1 MLFDPLCFVNFVEE
15 NGKNIINYVD
25 NWADGSAP
33 KYYFFDDLI
42 IDMRECIHF
51 EVAKIYLQK
60 LNSPELSSQ
69 LKNLNCPCNN

>member
-15 NGKNIINYVD
+15 NGKNIINYID
-25 NWADGSAP
+25 NWADGTAP

-42 IDMRECIHF
+42 IDMRECIHI